1 MHFHTASA
9 LRGSRLF
16 PNQVLSLLS
25 FTVRVKFGFLI
36 ALLLL
41 NTPDHVVAGQIVAVH
56 KKMIGGTSIL
66 YYTYTNHW
74 GNVAVL
80 SYTGGTPFD
89 GSLAR
94 YDPFGTM
101 TTAPATNPSISNHGF
116 TGHKRCPHCP

>member
-1 MHFHTASA
+1 M
-9 LRGSRLF
+9 
-16 PNQVLSLLS
+16 LS